1 MTTTMHYIRHYSV
14 HISTKIR
21 EPSGR
26 DKRNIP
32 WASHTAW
39 TGLKSYYTEL
49 NKTLSSYEKSFNYF
63 KKYCFRATACSN
75 LSFKKIKTWKWKSQ
89 ATFRHPKCLFSR
101 RKIKNCKGTQNY
113 QQTRWKIQNPK
124 ILWGRKRTE
133 RKVWSWWGDQKTI
146 KICTMGT
153 EVASSINHKK

>member
-1 MTTTMHYIRHYSV
+1 MHYIRHYSV

-39 TGLKSYYTEL
+39 TGLKSYYMEL

-75 LSFKKIKTWKWKSQ
+75 LSFKKNQDLKMKKSGH
-89 ATFRHPKCLFSR
+89 F
-101 RKIKNCKGTQNY
+101 
-113 QQTRWKIQNPK
+113 QT
-124 ILWGRKRTE
+124 
-133 RKVWSWWGDQKTI
+133 S
-146 KICTMGT
+146 
-153 EVASSINHKK
+153 